1 MTENKFNKKTLKK
14 YTNIERLED
23 INESDTIM
31 LNNPDKLP
39 EILIDKKNK
48 TIKNK
53 EVSNKD
59 KKTIRESN
67 LLNNFNNNT
76 NTNINLYEHVF

>member
-1 MTENKFNKKTLKK
+1 MTEYKSNKKTLKK

-23 INESDTIM
+23 IDESETII

-39 EILIDKKNK
+39 KINVKK
-48 TIKNK
+48 
-53 EVSNKD
+53 VSNKD